1 MSHYGAITVAAI
13 AVYLKRVG
21 EKEQVII
28 KSKQPVRWTELS
40 IILAK

>member
-1 MSHYGAITVAAI
+1 MSDYGTITVAGI

-28 KSKQPVRWTELS
+28 KNKQLIRWTDNS
-40 IILAK
+40 CKVIQ

>member
-1 MSHYGAITVAAI
+1 MAVI

-28 KSKQPVRWTELS
+28 KNKQLDRWTKLS